1 MKVIYGGPWVKSGFY
16 DGLQLKDK
24 AGKRRKAIMPTFS
37 TANLRATTPLMH
49 SYINKFIAQVEN
61 AQEEG
66 SVDVFRWYRLLA
78 CDIIAVLAFEHKFN
92 MRTTSTWPVG
102 F

>member
-1 MKVIYGGPWVKSGFY
+1 
-16 DGLQLKDK
+16 
-24 AGKRRKAIMPTFS
+24 MPTFS

-61 AQEEG
+61 AQEKEG

-78 CDIIAVLAFEHKFN
+78 FDIIADLAFEHKFN
-92 MRTTSTWPVG
+92 MRTTSTTWPVG